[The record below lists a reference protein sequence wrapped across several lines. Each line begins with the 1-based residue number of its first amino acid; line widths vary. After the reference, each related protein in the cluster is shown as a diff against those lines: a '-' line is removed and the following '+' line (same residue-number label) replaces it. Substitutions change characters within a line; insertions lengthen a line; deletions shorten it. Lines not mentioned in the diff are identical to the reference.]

1 MIKIFLI
8 TILLFSSFLFAQENK
23 KTLHKIRA
31 KAEGNIISVKAL
43 LRSSQNQDDYI
54 LHITAKTCN
63 KIAFNMQ
70 ASPFIQKN
78 PIIKFKVKNNCQ
90 AKFIQYIVTDN
101 EGHQEKKSFEI
112 RENFRASKTIEK
124 TYIKQV
130 ENNISKV
137 WESTSIQGAIDSLY
151 GTNQSYIKKDF
162 VDKIVKFTRGPYIFI
177 KSQEDLESIAIFSN
191 SNERVTIAV
200 IDIIENISIVD
211 YQLHIKAKND
221 GIISIV
227 GKDRQ
232 GNLYQTTYTIEKSD
246 CIGDCVEPE
255 IRLNISK

>member
-8 TILLFSSFLFAQENK
+8 TVLLFSSILFAQENN

-31 KAEGNIISVKAL
+31 KAEGNMIIVKAL
-43 LRSSQNQDDYI
+43 LRSSQNQDNYVS
-54 LHITAKTCN
+54 HITAKTCN

-70 ASPFIQKN
+70 ISPFIQRN
-78 PIIKFKVKNNCQ
+78 PIIKFKLKNDCQ

-101 EGHQEKKSFEI
+101 EGHQVKKSLEI
-112 RENFRASKTIEK
+112 RKDFRESKTIEK
-124 TYIKQV
+124 AYIKHV

-137 WESTSIQGAIDSLY
+137 WDTTSIQGAIDFLY
-151 GTNQSYIKKDF
+151 GTKQYYIKKDF
-162 VDKIVKFTRGPYIFI
+162 VDNNIKFTRGPYLFI

-211 YQLHIKAKND
+211 YQLHIKAKNN
-221 GIISIV
+221 GLVSIV

-232 GNLYQTTYTIEKSD
+232 GNLYQTTYTIEKGN